1 MGRTLSGATLGM
13 GADTIAGMVDTD
25 IGGLGM
31 LAGGLAGAVGGRR
44 GKALLRHLPRG
55 VRPAVRSTGGYLAK
69 SGPLLNHAGYL
80 GYLGDV
86 QSRLSGGAINVAR
99 PFDMLRNSQ
108 SRLVELA
115 ESPEA
120 SEFMLAKL
128 TDRLRDKLT
137 PSGDTIQRLLETLG
151 RGARSTREGFAR
163 GFNGGE
169 RYIFE

>member
-1 MGRTLSGATLGM
+1 
-13 GADTIAGMVDTD
+13 
-25 IGGLGM
+25 
-31 LAGGLAGAVGGRR
+31 
-44 GKALLRHLPRG
+44 
-55 VRPAVRSTGGYLAK
+55 
-69 SGPLLNHAGYL
+69 
-80 GYLGDV
+80 
-86 QSRLSGGAINVAR
+86 
-99 PFDMLRNSQ
+99 MLRNSQ